1 VPIAAES
8 NPHLSASSSRFPP
21 VSRRAFVGG
30 AVGGIG
36 LLTFIVAGCERKLT
50 PAQAKAE
57 QVPLRTLTAP
67 EAQVLESLGEILLP
81 GSAQAGI
88 AHYLDQQLSGP
99 AQDSMLILKYLGV
112 SPPFTEFY
120 RTGLSGVQNAAHTA
134 YGKSLAELDAQ
145 QGAALV
151 HTLASGAEVKG
162 WSGPPAGLFYFALR
176 SDAIDVVYGTQ
187 QGFDT
192 LKVPYMAHI
201 VPPSRWGE

>member
-1 VPIAAES
+1 VSIAAGS
-8 NPHLSASSSRFPP
+8 NPHLSAPSSRFPP

-50 PAQAKAE
+50 PEQAKAE

-67 EAQVLESLGEILLP
+67 EAQVLEALGEILLP

-88 AHYLDQQLSGP
+88 ANYLDQQLSGP
-99 AQDSMLILKYLGV
+99 PHDSMLIVKYLGV

-187 QGFDT
+187 RGFDT